1 MKPTIVVSAVN
12 LVEGGTLTILQ
23 QCLSCLDTYYTDKY
37 NVVALVHRKELFNYE
52 HVKYIEF
59 PWVKKRWVRRIYFE
73 YIYCWRLSKRLKPY
87 LWFALHDITPNVSA
101 DLRVV
106 YCHNPSPFLKTSLK
120 LLKYNY
126 KEFLFS
132 LFYRWIYRINIKQN
146 DIVIVQQEW
155 LKRAFAEMF
164 DIPLERIIISRPIS
178 IASSQLYSNGSKRNK
193 NKEVLFFY
201 PSFPRSF
208 KNFEVVCEACRLLE
222 IADIKGFKIVITI
235 KGDENAYAKDIYK
248 KYGNLKNL
256 VFTGVLHKDEVKE
269 IYAKTDCLVFPS
281 KLETWGLPIS
291 EFAIYGK
298 PMIIADLPYAH
309 ETAAGADKV
318 CFFNPN
324 SASSLQEAMLQIL
337 NKDLSNFIKVPIV
350 NHDKLCFASWA
361 DMVNSIL
368 QLKKDRL

>member
-59 PWVKKRWVRRIYFE
+59 PWVKERWIRRIYFE
-73 YIYCWRLSKRLKPY
+73 YIYCWKLSKQLKPY
-87 LWFALHDITPNVSA
+87 LWLALHDITPNVSA
-101 DLRVV
+101 NLRVV

-178 IASSQLYSNGSKRNK
+178 IASSQSYSNGPIRNK

-235 KGDENAYAKDIYK
+235 KGDENAYAKEIYK

-291 EFAIYGK
+291 EFAVYGK

-318 CFFNPN
+318 RFFNPN

-361 DMVNSIL
+361 DMVNFIL